1 MLIGPDNFDAVAAFV
16 VVAAEAAVGGEQ
28 VGFVGFAAAAQDAA
42 DEIAYSAGH
51 EQLEVELSVEL
62 SVEG

>member
-1 MLIGPDNFDAVAAFV
+1 MLIGPDNFAAVAAFVAV
-16 VVAAEAAVGGEQ
+16 VVAAEAAVGVGGEQ
-28 VGFVGFAAAAQDAA
+28 VGFVGFAAVAQDAA

-51 EQLEVELSVEL
+51 EQLEVEQ